1 CVLLFYVVASLL
13 VDEENVVEEEQ
24 NFLKS
29 LIDLLNIILFS
40 LPIVFT
46 GMCIW
51 ITQSIKKDDSV
62 INLMKNISYARMCLK
77 IFALSKL
84 IIFLFV
90 LYSAVYEIIIQ
101 ATNLTSI
108 RTTFYYTILIMC
120 CTFFSIVG
128 ITFMWIVYKLLY
140 GRSLKQLTKNYHTI
154 KELL

>member
-1 CVLLFYVVASLL
+1 
-13 VDEENVVEEEQ
+13 
-24 NFLKS
+24 
-29 LIDLLNIILFS
+29 
-40 LPIVFT
+40 
-46 GMCIW
+46 
-51 ITQSIKKDDSV
+51 
-62 INLMKNISYARMCLK
+62 MKNISYARMCLK
-77 IFALSKL
+77 IFSFSKL

-128 ITFMWIVYKLLY
+128 IIMWIVYKLLY